1 MKKIILSFLMLGIGL
16 GVQAQNRNEVKL
28 NILNT
33 IVLGSVELGYEY
45 FIDSSQTQSL
55 GVEFLINDR
64 FSYSPHGKRGREFKT
79 NSYALSYNF
88 YFIQDDDDPSSF
100 YISPYVKYRTGD
112 FIETDENDLQRV
124 TDMKGAMIG
133 IGAGYKWVY
142 NGQLA
147 LGPYVSVARGF
158 SKEVTE
164 RFSAVELH
172 GGFSIGYRF

>member
-1 MKKIILSFLMLGIGL
+1 MKKVILSVLFLSIAYYTT
-16 GVQAQNRNEVKL
+16 AQTRHEVKL

-33 IVLGSVELGYEY
+33 IALGSVEVGYEY
-45 FIDSSQTQSL
+45 FTDSSQTQSI

-64 FSYSPHGKRGREFKT
+64 FGFNPQGKNGREFKT

-88 YFIQDDDDPSSF
+88 YFVQDDYDPSSF
-100 YISPYVKYRTGD
+100 YISPFLKYRVGD
-112 FIETDENDLQRV
+112 FIELDENSLLRT
-124 TDMKGAMIG
+124 TDMNSAIIG

-147 LGPYVSVARGF
+147 LGPYVSIARGF
-158 SKEVTE
+158 SKEVAE
-164 RFSAVELH
+164 RFSAVELN